1 MEYGGL
7 KPILPFL
14 GGRSDAARRVVILLA
29 AVPSPYQPLT
39 IPLPSPYHRRTCVA
53 APSDF
58 TAKSEGALEEVR
70 RWYGEGA
77 VEASRNKTSAQP
89 TQTMQIDA
97 CSGVACRI
105 AIKGCVSR
113 LMVAAARLMVPRR
126 LRGFRRDSFQD
137 AGGIWIT
144 TRRAASLRPPRNGGI
159 GFKPP
164 YSPLRHPPDP

>member
-1 MEYGGL
+1 MRL
-7 KPILPFL
+7 F
-14 GGRSDAARRVVILLA
+14 SVISAPPLHLLRTC
-29 AVPSPYQPLT
+29 AVPSPYLRRFMFGFRYE
-39 IPLPSPYHRRTCVA
+39 IRTCTRGGV
-53 APSDF
+53 
-58 TAKSEGALEEVR
+58 KLVR

-77 VEASRNKTSAQP
+77 VEASRNKTSAKP

-97 CSGVACRI
+97 CSGVARRV

-144 TRRAASLRPPRNGGI
+144 TRRAAS
-159 GFKPP
+159 
-164 YSPLRHPPDP
+164 